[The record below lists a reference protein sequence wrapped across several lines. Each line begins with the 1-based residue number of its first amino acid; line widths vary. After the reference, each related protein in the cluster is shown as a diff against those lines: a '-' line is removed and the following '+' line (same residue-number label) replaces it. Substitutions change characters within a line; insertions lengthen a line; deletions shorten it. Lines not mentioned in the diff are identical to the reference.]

1 MLTCIPSPSPDA
13 SRHPLPLPNLA
24 LSEAEGLGEGGGWGG
39 EGQAQAAL
47 PLTCGELVQ
56 GTLDGV
62 PCLVSCPID
71 RYHIARVS
79 LAGANIAR
87 GHGVRM
93 LTPGRAKT
101 QAVIAAAR
109 QAWQCE
115 GNVLVSVEGGTP
127 AGRGYGTSTADMGA
141 ALYALA
147 QAAQV
152 TPDPIELSRLA
163 VQIEPTDSTL
173 LPGLALFSHV
183 TGDRI
188 ELLGDAP
195 PLRVIVLDP
204 GGCVDTLAF
213 NRADHRDPLRRLA
226 PLHREA
232 FDVIREGMRRLDW
245 AALGQAATMS
255 AVAHQAIL
263 YNPWLELCQQWARE
277 VHALGIC
284 RAHSG
289 TLLGILFDPV
299 RQDAGELVGYI
310 TRHAPSGVSVSLHWL
325 VDGGNFNEDL
335 AKV

>member
-1 MLTCIPSPSPDA
+1 V
-13 SRHPLPLPNLA
+13 
-24 LSEAEGLGEGGGWGG
+24 GK
-39 EGQAQAAL
+39 GQAQAAL
-47 PLTCGELVQ
+47 PVTCGELVQ

-79 LAGANIAR
+79 LVGAGILTFPKVQSFR
-87 GHGVRM
+87 EGQGVRM

-109 QAWQCE
+109 QAWQFE
-115 GNVLVSVEGGTP
+115 GSVLVSVEGDTP
-127 AGRGYGTSTADMGA
+127 VGRGYGTSTADMGA

-183 TGDRI
+183 TGDRF
-188 ELLGDAP
+188 ESLGDAL
-195 PLRVIVLDP
+195 PLGVIVLDP

-213 NRADHRDPLRRLA
+213 NRADHREQLRQLA

-232 FDVIREGMRRLDW
+232 FGLVREGLRCSDW
-245 AALGQAATMS
+245 AALGQATTMS

-263 YNPWLELCQQWARE
+263 YNPWLEVCQQWARE
-277 VHALGIC
+277 LHALGVC

-289 TLLGILFDPV
+289 TLLGILFDPA
-299 RQDAGELVGYI
+299 RQDTGELFGYV
-310 TRHAPSGVSVSLHWL
+310 TRHAPGDVSVSLHWL
-325 VDGGNFNEDL
+325 VGGGNFNENL